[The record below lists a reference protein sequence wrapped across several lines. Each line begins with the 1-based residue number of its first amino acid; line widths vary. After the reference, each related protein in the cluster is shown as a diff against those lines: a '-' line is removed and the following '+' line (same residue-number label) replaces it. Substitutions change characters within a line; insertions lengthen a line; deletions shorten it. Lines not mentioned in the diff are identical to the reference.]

1 MLGIRVQVGC
11 WLNPRQT
18 WPTWEYANLTW
29 MKTKRASIWT
39 WTQPIYNWLPG
50 FVINIYIYI
59 FIGSGNETFGL
70 VNLLFKGYK
79 IQNLSLLFLYAVYYV
94 FYYHIFIDK
103 LDSWLNSILGSPNR
117 SPTRLLRRFQNLDLT
132 LEEIGTSPTQI
143 SLLVRFDLAG
153 LGFFHPKLYPHF
165 ITYIVSCDI

>member
-1 MLGIRVQVGC
+1 MLGIRVEVGRDKGGG

-18 WPTWEYANLTW
+18 GPTWEYVNLTW
-29 MKTKRASIWT
+29 MKAKRASIWT

-50 FVINIYIYI
+50 FVINIYIYIYIYI

-103 LDSWLNSILGSPNR
+103 LHSLLNSILGSPNR
-117 SPTRLLRRFQNLDLT
+117 SPTRILHRFQNLDLT
-132 LEEIGTSPTQI
+132 FEEIGTSPTQ
-143 SLLVRFDLAG
+143 
-153 LGFFHPKLYPHF
+153 FHF
-165 ITYIVSCDI
+165 